1 MLRTISTKT
10 RFMISGAVSVF
21 TILVLALISVY
32 SLWQSELEL
41 ERQIDVT
48 KTVRHE
54 LKADLLHEEIRAE
67 VIFLVFAGDHATI
80 EEKNKLSRRVVEAS
94 EEMREN
100 LELLKGDSLPPQALA
115 QVESMVPEVEAFI
128 ERGTNIA
135 EVAIDDPVAAEAMLD
150 AFELSYKAL
159 NKKLHPLSD
168 WIEEAAI
175 ETAESARA
183 HDIVLLYMLLG
194 TSALLIVV
202 TVYNARKMTLNIV
215 RPIGRLREALREVAE
230 GDFGL
235 KVEERMRGDDF
246 GQIAHDIDRVSGR
259 VIDELDKQNA
269 LRDESEK
276 VIDRLRRGL
285 QRLAAGDFSD
295 QINESFGSDY
305 DPLRINYNETVDK
318 LNEVMAQV
326 VNASAAIQTQSNE
339 IRGGAEDMSARTESQ
354 AATLEET
361 AAALE
366 EMTVSVNNSANNAKA
381 VEGAVDSARKDVEN
395 SGRVVEGAIEAMNE
409 IERSSSQISQII
421 GVIDDIAFQTN
432 LLALNAGVEAA
443 RAGEVGRGFAVVA
456 SEVRALAQ
464 RSSDAANEIKT
475 LITASTKTVEE
486 GVEKVDSAGKALSQV
501 VGEVVNIATLVS
513 GISTE
518 SGEQAQGLNE
528 INIGVAQLD
537 NVTQQNAAMVEES
550 GAAILKMNNETHG
563 LNQIVSQFVLLSSR
577 GAEGRPSPAPARAAS
592 VAAADHP
599 DEERWEDY
607 NEVSAHGSASGDGI
621 DEWNSHGTPS
631 QKPAAS
637 TGDTGNR
644 DGWADDDAV
653 ANFA

>member
-1 MLRTISTKT
+1 MFRTISTKT

-54 LKADLLHEEIRAE
+54 LKIDLLHEELHAE
-67 VIFLVFAGDHATI
+67 VLYLVLAGDHATAAER
-80 EEKNKLSRRVVEAS
+80 EELRARVVEAG
-94 EEMREN
+94 EEIRTN
-100 LELLKGDSLPPQALA
+100 VELLKRDTLPPKALVQVEGMAPEMDAFLTQGVALA
-115 QVESMVPEVEAFI
+115 ELAMTD
-128 ERGTNIA
+128 R
-135 EVAIDDPVAAEAMLD
+135 VAAEAGLD
-150 AFELSYKAL
+150 AFEESYKAL
-159 NKKLHPLSD
+159 NTQLHPLSD
-168 WIEEAAI
+168 WIEQAAI
-175 ETAESARA
+175 ETADAARA
-183 HDIVLLYMLLG
+183 HDMALLYTLLG
-194 TSALLIVV
+194 TSVLLVLI
-202 TVYNARKMTLNIV
+202 TIYNARKMTLNIV
-215 RPIGRLREALREVAE
+215 RPIGRMREALREVAE

-235 KVEERMRGDDF
+235 KVEARMRGDDF

-259 VIDELDKQNA
+259 VIDELEKQNA
-269 LRDESEK
+269 LRGESEK
-276 VIDRLRRGL
+276 VIDRLRQGL

-295 QINESFGSDY
+295 QINDSFGSDY

-326 VNASAAIQTQSNE
+326 VKASAAIQTQSDE
-339 IRGGAEDMSARTESQ
+339 IRSGSEDMSARTESQ

-366 EMTVSVNNSANNAKA
+366 EMTVSVSNSAKNAKA

-409 IERSSSQISQII
+409 IERSSGQISQII

-475 LITASTKTVEE
+475 LITASTRTVEE

-513 GISTE
+513 GISSE

-550 GAAILKMNNETHG
+550 GAAILKMNSETYG
-563 LNQIVSQFVLLSSR
+563 LNQIVSQFILLTSDGGEGGSST
-577 GAEGRPSPAPARAAS
+577 AKRAA
-592 VAAADHP
+592 AAVEAGHP

-607 NEVSAHGSASGDGI
+607 NEASAHGSVSGDGI
-621 DEWNSHGTPS
+621 DEWNSQGSSS
-631 QKPAAS
+631 QNPAAS
-637 TGDTGNR
+637 ASGAEGD
-644 DGWADDDAV
+644 DGWSDDDAV

>member
-1 MLRTISTKT
+1 MFRTISTKT

-54 LKADLLHEEIRAE
+54 LKIDLLHEELHAE
-67 VIFLVFAGDHATI
+67 VIYLVFAGDHATAAER
-80 EEKNKLSRRVVEAS
+80 EELRARVVEAG
-94 EEMREN
+94 EEIRTN
-100 LELLKGDSLPPQALA
+100 VELLKRDTLPPKALA
-115 QVESMVPEVEAFI
+115 QVEGMAPEVDAFLTQ
-128 ERGTNIA
+128 GVALA
-135 EVAIDDPVAAEAMLD
+135 ELATTDRAAAEADLD
-150 AFELSYKAL
+150 AFEESYKAL
-159 NKKLHPLSD
+159 NTKLHPLSD
-168 WIEEAAI
+168 WIEQAAI
-175 ETAESARA
+175 ETADAARA
-183 HDIVLLYMLLG
+183 HDMALLYTLLG
-194 TSALLIVV
+194 TSVLLVLI
-202 TVYNARKMTLNIV
+202 TIYNARKMTLNIV
-215 RPIGRLREALREVAE
+215 RPIGRMREALREVAE

-235 KVEERMRGDDF
+235 KVEARMRGDDF

-259 VIDELDKQNA
+259 VIDELEKQNA

-276 VIDRLRRGL
+276 VIDRLRQGL

-295 QINESFGSDY
+295 QINDSFGSDY

-326 VNASAAIQTQSNE
+326 VKASAAIQTQSDE
-339 IRGGAEDMSARTESQ
+339 IRSGSEDMSARTESQ

-366 EMTVSVNNSANNAKA
+366 EMTVSVSNSAKNAKA

-409 IERSSSQISQII
+409 IERSSGQISQII

-475 LITASTKTVEE
+475 LITASTRTVEE
-486 GVEKVDSAGKALSQV
+486 GVEKVDSARQGPLA
-501 VGEVVNIATLVS
+501 GCRRS
-513 GISTE
+513 GQYRDF
-518 SGEQAQGLNE
+518 GFRNLF
-528 INIGVAQLD
+528 GVRG
-537 NVTQQNAAMVEES
+537 T
-550 GAAILKMNNETHG
+550 GA
-563 LNQIVSQFVLLSSR
+563 
-577 GAEGRPSPAPARAAS
+577 GAERDQYRGC
-592 VAAADHP
+592 
-599 DEERWEDY
+599 
-607 NEVSAHGSASGDGI
+607 SAG
-621 DEWNSHGTPS
+621 
-631 QKPAAS
+631 
-637 TGDTGNR
+637 
-644 DGWADDDAV
+644 
-653 ANFA
+653 

>member
-1 MLRTISTKT
+1 M
-10 RFMISGAVSVF
+10 
-21 TILVLALISVY
+21 
-32 SLWQSELEL
+32 EL
-41 ERQIDVT
+41 ERQIAVT

-54 LKADLLHEEIRAE
+54 LKVDLLHEELHAE
-67 VIFLVFAGDHATI
+67 VLYLVLAGDHATAA
-80 EEKNKLSRRVVEAS
+80 EREDLRARVVEVG
-94 EEMREN
+94 EEMRAN
-100 LELLKGDSLPPQALA
+100 LEFLKRDTLPPKALA
-115 QVESMVPEVEAFI
+115 QVEGMVLEVDAFLTQ
-128 ERGTNIA
+128 GVALA
-135 EVAIDDPVAAEAMLD
+135 ELAMTDRVAAEAGLD
-150 AFELSYKAL
+150 AFEESYKAL
-159 NKKLHPLSD
+159 NTKLHPLSD
-168 WIEEAAI
+168 WIEQAAI
-175 ETAESARA
+175 ETADAARA
-183 HDIVLLYMLLG
+183 HDMALLYTLLG
-194 TSALLIVV
+194 TSVLLVLISI
-202 TVYNARKMTLNIV
+202 YNARKMTLNIV
-215 RPIGRLREALREVAE
+215 RPIGRMREALREVAE

-235 KVEERMRGDDF
+235 KVEARMRGDDF

-259 VIDELDKQNA
+259 VIDELEKQNA
-269 LRDESEK
+269 LRGESEK
-276 VIDRLRRGL
+276 VIDRLRQGL

-326 VNASAAIQTQSNE
+326 VKASAAIQAQSDE
-339 IRGGAEDMSARTESQ
+339 IRSGAEDMSARTESQ

-366 EMTVSVNNSANNAKA
+366 EMTVSVSNSAKNAKA

-409 IERSSSQISQII
+409 IERSSGQISQII

-475 LITASTKTVEE
+475 LITASTRTVEE
-486 GVEKVDSAGKALSQV
+486 GVEKVDRAGKALSQV

-513 GISTE
+513 GISSE

-550 GAAILKMNNETHG
+550 GAAILKMNSETYG
-563 LNQIVSQFVLLSSR
+563 LNQIVSQFVLLSSD
-577 GAEGRPSPAPARAAS
+577 GGEGSSSSTAKRAAA
-592 VAAADHP
+592 VEAGLP
-599 DEERWEDY
+599 DEERWDDY
-607 NEVSAHGSASGDGI
+607 NEVSAHGAVSGDGI
-621 DEWNSHGTPS
+621 DDWNSQGNSS
-631 QKPAAS
+631 QKSAAS
-637 TGDTGNR
+637 AGG

>member
-1 MLRTISTKT
+1 MFRTISTKT

-54 LKADLLHEEIRAE
+54 LKVDLLHEELHAE
-67 VIFLVFAGDHATI
+67 VLYLVLAGDHATAAER
-80 EEKNKLSRRVVEAS
+80 EELRARVVEVG
-94 EEMREN
+94 EEIRAN
-100 LELLKGDSLPPQALA
+100 LELLKRDTLPPKALA
-115 QVESMVPEVEAFI
+115 QVEGMVPEVDAFLTQ
-128 ERGTNIA
+128 GVALA
-135 EVAIDDPVAAEAMLD
+135 ELAMTDRVAAEAGLD
-150 AFELSYKAL
+150 AFEESYKAL
-159 NKKLHPLSD
+159 NTKLHPLSD
-168 WIEEAAI
+168 WIEQAAI
-175 ETAESARA
+175 ETANSARA
-183 HDIVLLYMLLG
+183 HDMMLLYILLG
-194 TSALLIVV
+194 TSVLLVLISI
-202 TVYNARKMTLNIV
+202 YNARKMTLNIV
-215 RPIGRLREALREVAE
+215 RPIDRMREALREVAE

-235 KVEERMRGDDF
+235 KVEARMRGDDF

-259 VIDELDKQNA
+259 VIDELEKQNA
-269 LRDESEK
+269 LRGESEK
-276 VIDRLRRGL
+276 VIDRLRQGL

-326 VNASAAIQTQSNE
+326 VKASAAIQAQSDE
-339 IRGGAEDMSARTESQ
+339 IRSGAEDMSARTESQ

-366 EMTVSVNNSANNAKA
+366 EMTVSVSNSAKNAKA

-409 IERSSSQISQII
+409 IERSSGQISQII

-475 LITASTKTVEE
+475 LITASTRTVEE

-513 GISTE
+513 GISSE

-550 GAAILKMNNETHG
+550 GAAILKMNSETYG
-563 LNQIVSQFVLLSSR
+563 LNQIVSQFILLSSD
-577 GAEGRPSPAPARAAS
+577 GVEGGSSSTAQRAA
-592 VAAADHP
+592 AAVEAGHP

-607 NEVSAHGSASGDGI
+607 NEVSAHGSVSGDGI
-621 DEWNSHGTPS
+621 DDWNNHGKSS
-631 QKPAAS
+631 QKSAAPA
-637 TGDTGNR
+637 GG

>member
-1 MLRTISTKT
+1 MFRTISTKT

-54 LKADLLHEEIRAE
+54 LKVDLLHEELHAE
-67 VIFLVFAGDHATI
+67 VLYLVLAGDHATAAER
-80 EEKNKLSRRVVEAS
+80 EELRARVVEVG
-94 EEMREN
+94 EEIRAN
-100 LELLKGDSLPPQALA
+100 LELLKRDTLPPKALA
-115 QVESMVPEVEAFI
+115 QVEGMVPEVDAFLTQ
-128 ERGTNIA
+128 GVALA
-135 EVAIDDPVAAEAMLD
+135 ELAMTDRVAAEAGLD
-150 AFELSYKAL
+150 AFEESYKAL
-159 NKKLHPLSD
+159 NTKLHPLSD
-168 WIEEAAI
+168 WIEQAAI
-175 ETAESARA
+175 ETANSARA
-183 HDIVLLYMLLG
+183 HDMMLLYILLG
-194 TSALLIVV
+194 TSVLLVLISI
-202 TVYNARKMTLNIV
+202 YNARKMTLNIV
-215 RPIGRLREALREVAE
+215 RPIDRMREALREVAE

-235 KVEERMRGDDF
+235 KVEARMRGDDF

-259 VIDELDKQNA
+259 VIDELEKQNA
-269 LRDESEK
+269 LRGESEK
-276 VIDRLRRGL
+276 VIDRLRQGL

-326 VNASAAIQTQSNE
+326 VKASAAIQAQSDE
-339 IRGGAEDMSARTESQ
+339 IRSGAEDMSARTESQ

-366 EMTVSVNNSANNAKA
+366 EMTVSVSNSAKNAKA

-409 IERSSSQISQII
+409 IERSSGQISQII

-475 LITASTKTVEE
+475 LITASTRTVEE

-513 GISTE
+513 GISSE

-550 GAAILKMNNETHG
+550 GAAILKMNSETYG
-563 LNQIVSQFVLLSSR
+563 LNQIVSQFILLSSD
-577 GAEGRPSPAPARAAS
+577 GVEGGSSSTAKRAA
-592 VAAADHP
+592 AAVEAGHP

-607 NEVSAHGSASGDGI
+607 NEVSAHGSVSGDGI
-621 DEWNSHGTPS
+621 DDWNNHGKSS
-631 QKPAAS
+631 QKSAAP
-637 TGDTGNR
+637 TGG

>member
-1 MLRTISTKT
+1 MFRTISTKT

-54 LKADLLHEEIRAE
+54 LKIDLLHEELHAE
-67 VIFLVFAGDHATI
+67 VIYLVFAGDHATA
-80 EEKNKLSRRVVEAS
+80 EEKEQLRLRVSEAG
-94 EEMREN
+94 EELRKN
-100 LELLKGDSLPPQALA
+100 LELLKGDTLPPRALT
-115 QVESMVPEVEAFI
+115 QVESMVPEVNVFL
-128 ERGTNIA
+128 ERGVALA
-135 EVAIDDPVAAEAMLD
+135 ELAIEDPVAAEAKVD
-150 AFELSYKAL
+150 AFEQSYKAL

-168 WIEEAAI
+168 WIEESAI
-175 ETAESARA
+175 ETAAAARA
-183 HDIVLLYMLLG
+183 HDMALLYMLLG
-194 TSALLIVV
+194 TSALLILV
-202 TVYNARKMTLNIV
+202 TIYNARKMTLNIV
-215 RPIGRLREALREVAE
+215 RPIGRMREALREVAE

-235 KVEERMRGDDF
+235 KVEARMRGDDF

-259 VIDELDKQNA
+259 VIDELEKQNA

-276 VIDRLRRGL
+276 VIDRLRQGL

-295 QINESFGSDY
+295 QINDSFGSDY

-326 VNASAAIQTQSNE
+326 VKASAAIQTQSDE
-339 IRGGAEDMSARTESQ
+339 IRSGSEDMSARTESQ

-366 EMTVSVNNSANNAKA
+366 EMTVSVSNSAKNAKA

-409 IERSSSQISQII
+409 IERSSGQISQII

-475 LITASTKTVEE
+475 LITASTRTVEE
-486 GVEKVDSAGKALSQV
+486 GVEKVDSARQGPLA
-501 VGEVVNIATLVS
+501 GCRRS
-513 GISTE
+513 GQYRDF
-518 SGEQAQGLNE
+518 GFRNLF
-528 INIGVAQLD
+528 GVRG
-537 NVTQQNAAMVEES
+537 T
-550 GAAILKMNNETHG
+550 GA
-563 LNQIVSQFVLLSSR
+563 
-577 GAEGRPSPAPARAAS
+577 GAERDQYRGCSAGQCHAA
-592 VAAADHP
+592 
-599 DEERWEDY
+599 ECR
-607 NEVSAHGSASGDGI
+607 NG
-621 DEWNSHGTPS
+621 
-631 QKPAAS
+631 
-637 TGDTGNR
+637 
-644 DGWADDDAV
+644 
-653 ANFA
+653 

>member
-1 MLRTISTKT
+1 MFRTISTKT

-54 LKADLLHEEIRAE
+54 LKVDLLHEELHAE
-67 VIFLVFAGDHATI
+67 VLYLVLAGDHATAAER
-80 EEKNKLSRRVVEAS
+80 EELRARVAEVG
-94 EEMREN
+94 EEIRAN
-100 LELLKGDSLPPQALA
+100 LELLKRDTLPPKALA
-115 QVESMVPEVEAFI
+115 QVEGMVPEVDAFLTQ
-128 ERGTNIA
+128 GVALA
-135 EVAIDDPVAAEAMLD
+135 ELAMTDRVAAEAGLD
-150 AFELSYKAL
+150 AFEESYKAL
-159 NKKLHPLSD
+159 NTKLHPLSD
-168 WIEEAAI
+168 WIEQAAI
-175 ETAESARA
+175 ETANSARA
-183 HDIVLLYMLLG
+183 HDMVLLYILLG
-194 TSALLIVV
+194 TSVLLVLISI
-202 TVYNARKMTLNIV
+202 YNARKMTLNIV
-215 RPIGRLREALREVAE
+215 RPIDRMREALREVAE

-235 KVEERMRGDDF
+235 KVEARMRGDDF

-259 VIDELDKQNA
+259 VIDELEKQNA
-269 LRDESEK
+269 LRGESEK
-276 VIDRLRRGL
+276 VIDRLRQGL

-326 VNASAAIQTQSNE
+326 VKASAAIQAQSDE
-339 IRGGAEDMSARTESQ
+339 IRSGAEDMSARTESQ

-366 EMTVSVNNSANNAKA
+366 EMTVSVSNSAKNAKA

-409 IERSSSQISQII
+409 IERSSGQISQII

-475 LITASTKTVEE
+475 LITASTRTVEE

-513 GISTE
+513 GISSE

-550 GAAILKMNNETHG
+550 GAAILKMNSETYG
-563 LNQIVSQFVLLSSR
+563 LNQIVSQFILLSSD
-577 GAEGRPSPAPARAAS
+577 GVEGGSSSTAQRAA
-592 VAAADHP
+592 AAVEAGHP

-607 NEVSAHGSASGDGI
+607 NEVSAHGSVSGDGI
-621 DEWNSHGTPS
+621 DDWNNHGKSS
-631 QKPAAS
+631 QKSAAPA
-637 TGDTGNR
+637 GG

>member
-1 MLRTISTKT
+1 MFRTISTKT

-54 LKADLLHEEIRAE
+54 LKVDLLHEELHAE
-67 VIFLVFAGDHATI
+67 VLYLVLAGDHATAAER
-80 EEKNKLSRRVVEAS
+80 EELRARVAEVG
-94 EEMREN
+94 EEMRAN
-100 LELLKGDSLPPQALA
+100 LELLKRDTLPPKALA
-115 QVESMVPEVEAFI
+115 QVEGMVPEVDAFLTQ
-128 ERGTNIA
+128 G
-135 EVAIDDPVAAEAMLD
+135 VALVELAMTDRVAAEAGLD
-150 AFELSYKAL
+150 AFEESYKAL
-159 NKKLHPLSD
+159 NTKLHPLSD
-168 WIEEAAI
+168 WIEQAAI
-175 ETAESARA
+175 ETANSARA
-183 HDIVLLYMLLG
+183 HDMVLLYILLG
-194 TSALLIVV
+194 TSVLLVLI
-202 TVYNARKMTLNIV
+202 TIYNARKMTLNIV
-215 RPIGRLREALREVAE
+215 RPIGRMREALREVAE

-235 KVEERMRGDDF
+235 KVEARMRGDDF

-259 VIDELDKQNA
+259 VIDELEKQNA
-269 LRDESEK
+269 LRGESEK
-276 VIDRLRRGL
+276 VIDRLRQGL

-326 VNASAAIQTQSNE
+326 VKASAAIQAQSDE
-339 IRGGAEDMSARTESQ
+339 IRSGAEDMSARTESQ

-366 EMTVSVNNSANNAKA
+366 EMTVSVSNSAKNAKA

-409 IERSSSQISQII
+409 IERSSGQISQII

-475 LITASTKTVEE
+475 LITASTRTVEE

-513 GISTE
+513 GISSE

-550 GAAILKMNNETHG
+550 GAAILKMNSETYG
-563 LNQIVSQFVLLSSR
+563 LNQIVSQFILLSSD
-577 GAEGRPSPAPARAAS
+577 GVEGGSSSTAKRAA
-592 VAAADHP
+592 AAVEAGHP

-607 NEVSAHGSASGDGI
+607 NEVSAHGSVSGDGI
-621 DEWNSHGTPS
+621 DDWNNHGKSS
-631 QKPAAS
+631 QKSAAPA
-637 TGDTGNR
+637 GG